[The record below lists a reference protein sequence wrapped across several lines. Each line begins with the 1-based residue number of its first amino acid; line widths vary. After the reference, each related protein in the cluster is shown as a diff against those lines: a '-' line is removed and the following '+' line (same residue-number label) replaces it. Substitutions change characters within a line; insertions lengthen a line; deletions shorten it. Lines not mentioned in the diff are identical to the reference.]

1 MMTTETRK
9 DFYKVLGVS
18 ETATADEIKKA
29 YRKLAKR
36 YHPDVTGGDKSK
48 ETKFKE
54 ISEAYEVVGDEKK
67 RAAYDAAR
75 KNPFAGGFPGGG
87 SPFGAGFPGGGA
99 QRVNIDL
106 EDLLGRH
113 RRGGGA
119 EPGAGG
125 DSFSDLF
132 SDLFGFG
139 GASGRGAQA
148 SRDITLHT
156 ELDLSTAALGGDHA
170 VTTPQGRITV
180 KIPPGI
186 DEGQTIRVA
195 GKGEPGTKGRPAG
208 DLLIEVKIK
217 PHPLFRRKGTNLE
230 VDVPVTIEQAV
241 LGAKVDVP
249 TLEGKAQVTVPAG
262 SSSGLKLRLR
272 GKGVPARAAGG
283 TSPQPRGDLYALL
296 QIVVPKDIPPRA
308 RELITEFARLTKTKS

>member
-54 ISEAYEVVGDEKK
+54 ISEAYETVGDEKK

-75 KNPFAGGFPGGG
+75 KNPFAGGFPGGA
-87 SPFGAGFPGGGA
+87 SPFGGGFPGGGA

-106 EDLLGRH
+106 DDLLGR
-113 RRGGGA
+113 RTRGT
-119 EPGAGG
+119 ETGAGA
-125 DSFSDLF
+125 DSFSDIF

-139 GASGRGAQA
+139 GSGRAAQA
-148 SRDITLHT
+148 NRDITLHT
-156 ELDLSTAALGGDHA
+156 ELDLPIAALGGEHA
-170 VTTPQGRITV
+170 VTTPQGRFTV
-180 KIPPGI
+180 KIPAGI

-195 GKGEPGTKGRPAG
+195 GKGEPGAKGKPAG

-217 PHPLFRRKGTNLE
+217 PHPLFRRKGTDLE
-230 VDVPVTIEQAV
+230 VDVPITIDQAV

-272 GKGVPARAAGG
+272 GKGVPTRAAGA
-283 TSPQPRGDLYALL
+283 TSPQARGDLYGVL

>member
-9 DFYKVLGVS
+9 DFYKVLGVA

-36 YHPDVTGGDKSK
+36 YHPDATGGDKSK

-75 KNPFAGGFPGGG
+75 KNPFAGGFPGGA
-87 SPFGAGFPGGGA
+87 SPFGAGFPGGGT
-99 QRVNIDL
+99 RVNIDL
-106 EDLLGRH
+106 DDLLGR
-113 RRGGGA
+113 RARGGGA
-119 EPGAGG
+119 ETGG
-125 DSFSDLF
+125 DSFGDIF

-139 GASGRGAQA
+139 GAAGRATGH
-148 SRDITLHT
+148 DITLHA
-156 ELDLSTAALGGDHA
+156 ELDLSTAALGGEHA

-186 DEGQTIRVA
+186 DDGQTIRVA

-208 DLLIEVKIK
+208 DLLIEVKVK
-217 PHPLFRRKGTNLE
+217 PHPLFRRKGTDLE
-230 VDVPVTIEQAV
+230 VDVPIAIDQAV

-272 GKGVPARAAGG
+272 GKGVPARAAGA
-283 TSPQPRGDLYALL
+283 TSPQQRGDLYAVL

>member
-54 ISEAYEVVGDEKK
+54 ISEAYETIGDEKK

-106 EDLLGRH
+106 EDLLGR
-113 RRGGGA
+113 RGRGGGT
-119 EPGAGG
+119 EGE
-125 DSFSDLF
+125 SFGDLF
-132 SDLFGFG
+132 SELFGFG
-139 GASGRGAQA
+139 GAGGRAAPTG
-148 SRDITLHT
+148 RDITLHT
-156 ELDLSTAALGGDHA
+156 ELDLPTAALGGEHT
-170 VTTPQGRITV
+170 VTTPQGRLTV
-180 KIPPGI
+180 KIPSGI

-195 GKGEPGTKGRPAG
+195 GKGEPGNKGRPAG

-217 PHPLFRRKGTNLE
+217 PHPLFRRKGTDLE
-230 VDVPVTIEQAV
+230 VDVPVAIDQAV

-272 GKGVPARAAGG
+272 GKGVPSRTAGA
-283 TSPQPRGDLYALL
+283 TSPHPRGDLYAVL
-296 QIVVPKDIPPRA
+296 QIVVPKDISPRA